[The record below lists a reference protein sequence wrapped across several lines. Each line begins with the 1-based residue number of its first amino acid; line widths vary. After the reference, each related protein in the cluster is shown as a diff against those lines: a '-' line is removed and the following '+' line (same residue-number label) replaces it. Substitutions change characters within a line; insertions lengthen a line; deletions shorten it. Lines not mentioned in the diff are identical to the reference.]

1 MYHES
6 SKDDHSTAQSTPS
19 EKEPKLP
26 TNNDETTMPPKTSPP
41 DTATG
46 LHGMKKKQSDRN
58 RYNLDVQSAS
68 DPSSTSFGWAN
79 AWVVVRSTSSA
90 DKEGTD
96 FTSLADALKS
106 GAKNIH
112 LKEGIHRLDQTIV
125 LGQNHAGL
133 HIRGA
138 SKERTIIKYTGKE
151 SMFVAFNTRN
161 VALSNLSLDARKA
174 NPPSNTH
181 AHDEHEQMW
190 QVIGVVNSSGIG
202 VLDCIIHAP
211 PTMHAIFF
219 AGSFYASSRL
229 YQPFFGDTSS
239 RYDEGDK
246 ETVDAYRGGYLDENN
261 AVRNNE
267 IYSGY
272 DGDALVFTF
281 QRNGEVSGN
290 RVIKGSISLY
300 MNRDTTCRS
309 NTVMNAPT
317 YGIHVTLPSH
327 NIYIDSNR
335 IVQAGASAVRV
346 ARMDMN
352 GGPLAHDLEQVIQP
366 PPTVTTDERPQYR
379 AKGIQITS
387 NRILDS
393 QIIGVEVEMTHGAII
408 SDNIISRTQY
418 SAICLQHS
426 DQPILSDNH
435 LEDVGL
441 VAKRH
446 EHNGGIYAAMAV
458 TGAIIQDNMVT
469 ESQCHGNQ
477 FGIKIAD
484 VSENKDNQVSKNILS
499 GKYEAGEAIVVG
511 GDGSSMVPSANI
523 LL

>member
-1 MYHES
+1 
-6 SKDDHSTAQSTPS
+6 
-19 EKEPKLP
+19 
-26 TNNDETTMPPKTSPP
+26 MPPKTSPP

-161 VALSNLSLDARKA
+161 VALSNLSLDAREA

-211 PTMHAIFF
+211 PNMHAIFF